1 MEYAICNQGSKA
13 QVFPKSMALQ
23 ISDRDKAT
31 ETLRRV
37 YRVIMTWP
45 CPLDEDETSNP
56 DNATACDST
65 PQREMARGLIGEF
78 PNREQH
84 PLIES
89 KPNFESNDDFSP
101 PP

>member
-13 QVFPKSMALQ
+13 HVFGNSMAMQ

-45 CPLDEDETSNP
+45 CPSDEDVASNP

-65 PQREMARGLIGEF
+65 PQREMTRGLPGEF
-78 PNREQH
+78 PITENH

-101 PP
+101 TP